1 MALLEL
7 RDVHKAFGDHLV
19 LRGVDLRVE
28 RGTTTVIMGESGSGK
43 SVLMK
48 TIIGLVRADRGQVLV
63 DGADLATLDEHGLE
77 RVRARFGMVFQGAA
91 LFDSLSVFDNVAFPL
106 RERFPHLDHTELA
119 RRVREKLD
127 MFDLRAAESRFRR
140 SSRAAC
146 ASASRSARA
155 LILEPEILLYDEPT
169 TGLDPI
175 MSESVAQMIIR
186 AKQKLGVTSVVIM
199 ADLASAF
206 EIADRMAFLHDGRI
220 VAEGTPEEMRRSR
233 DPEVHRFMSLWEES
247 VESLR

>member
-7 RDVHKAFGDHLV
+7 RDVHKAFGDHSI
-19 LRGVDLRVE
+19 LRGVNLRVE
-28 RGTTTVIMGESGSGK
+28 KGTTTVIMGESGSGK
-43 SVLMK
+43 TVLMK
-48 TIIGLVRADRGQVLV
+48 TIIGLLRADSGQVLV
-63 DGADLATLDEHGLE
+63 DGVDLAGLDERGLAQ
-77 RVRARFGMVFQGAA
+77 VRARFGMVFQGAA

-106 RERFPHLDHTELA
+106 RERFPHLGEAEVA

-127 MFDLRAAESRFRR
+127 LFDLRSAEARFPEELSGGMRKR
-140 SSRAAC
+140 LAL
-146 ASASRSARA
+146 ARA
-155 LILEPEILLYDEPT
+155 LILDPEILLYDEPT

-175 MSESVAQMIIR
+175 MSESVAQMMIR

-220 VAEGTPEEMRRSR
+220 VAEGTPEEMRRSH
-233 DPEVHRFMSLWEES
+233 DPEVHRFMSLWQES